1 MNVISDGLL
10 VLFMRILFLTD
21 YIVSW
26 LHLFQ
31 NVCTSKVNIIL
42 VGTHAD
48 GYSETV
54 CDCEVNEI

>member
-1 MNVISDGLL
+1 MILL
-10 VLFMRILFLTD
+10 FVRILFLTD

-26 LHLFQ
+26 LHIFQ
-31 NVCTSKVNIIL
+31 NTCTSKVNIIL

-54 CDCEVNEI
+54 CDYEVNVV